1 MQNNVYSLDNIIL
14 ENSNLVHYVC
24 SKYQGY
30 TDMEDLYQVGVI
42 GLIKAYKNYD
52 ETKEVK
58 FSTYAYSYIIG
69 EISNYVRENKVIK
82 LSRDLIRLGRKIK
95 EYREKHLKVRG
106 YEPSVSDIALMLNV
120 KEDKVISAL
129 LACDKSKSL
138 DEKINSD
145 GKELTLLDR
154 ISNDENLSNDTLL
167 DLKEAFSYLSNDEKK
182 LVINRYYKD
191 LTQKDVAELMGVNQ
205 VYVSRLEKKV
215 LKKMKSKMAS

>member
-1 MQNNVYSLDNIIL
+1 MQSKVYSLDDIIS

-30 TDMEDLYQVGVI
+30 TDIEDLYQVGVI

-52 ETKEVK
+52 KTKEVK
-58 FSTYAYSYIIG
+58 FSTYAYS
-69 EISNYVRENKVIK
+69 YVRENKVIK

-154 ISNDENLSNDTLL
+154 ISNDEKLSNDTLL

>member
-52 ETKEVK
+52 KTKEVK

-69 EISNYVRENKVIK
+69 EISNYVRENKAIK

-95 EYREKHLKVRG
+95 EYKEKHLKVRG
-106 YEPSVSDIALMLNV
+106 YEPSVSDIALMLNIQ
-120 KEDKVISAL
+120 KEKVINAL
-129 LACDKSKSL
+129 IICDKAKSL
-138 DEKINSD
+138 DEKINFD
-145 GKELTLLDR
+145 GKELTLLDK
-154 ISNDENLSNDTLL
+154 ISNEERISNDTLL
-167 DLKEAFSYLSNDEKK
+167 DLKEAFSYLSLDEKE

>member
-1 MQNNVYSLDNIIL
+1 MQALCQSVEDVIEENRNLIYS
-14 ENSNLVHYVC
+14 VC

-30 TDMEDLYQVGVI
+30 TDIEDLYQVGVI

-52 ETKEVK
+52 KTKEVK

-154 ISNDENLSNDTLL
+154 ISNDEKLSNDTLL

>member
-52 ETKEVK
+52 KTKEVK

-69 EISNYVRENKVIK
+69 EISNYVRENKAIK

-95 EYREKHLKVRG
+95 EYKEKHLKVRG
-106 YEPSVSDIALMLNV
+106 YEPSLDDISLMLNIQ
-120 KEDKVISAL
+120 KEKVINAL
-129 LACDKSKSL
+129 IICDKAKSL

-145 GKELTLLDR
+145 GKELTLLDK
-154 ISNDENLSNDTLL
+154 ISNEERISNDTLL

>member
-58 FSTYAYSYIIG
+58 FSTYAFSYIVG
-69 EISNYVRENKVIK
+69 EVSNYVRENKAIK

-95 EYREKHLKVRG
+95 EYKEKHLKVRG
-106 YEPSVSDIALMLNV
+106 YEPSLDDISLMLNIQ
-120 KEDKVISAL
+120 KEKVINAL
-129 LACDKSKSL
+129 IICDKAKSL

-145 GKELTLLDR
+145 GKELTLLDK
-154 ISNDENLSNDTLL
+154 ISNEERISNDTLL
-167 DLKEAFSYLSNDEKK
+167 DLKEAFSYLSLDEKE

-191 LTQKDVAELMGVNQ
+191 LTQKDVAKLMGVNQ

-215 LKKMKSKMAS
+215 LKKMKRKMVS

>member
-69 EISNYVRENKVIK
+69 EISNYVRENKAIK

-95 EYREKHLKVRG
+95 EYKEKHLKVRG
-106 YEPSVSDIALMLNV
+106 YEPSLDDISLMLNIQ
-120 KEDKVISAL
+120 KEKVINAL
-129 LACDKSKSL
+129 IICDKAKSL

-145 GKELTLLDR
+145 GKELTLLDK
-154 ISNDENLSNDTLL
+154 ISNEERISNDTLL